1 MAREPTWGDPE
12 GPFSPHQLRPGDR
25 YELDH
30 GHPVRC
36 APTGGDGARNALLGG
51 QVLNSDPDVTEAGFD
66 AGFVPSAKSMRAPD
80 IAVGNVPDRPGWIQG
95 VPPLAVEYA
104 SVGQDEA
111 ALATKIAEFLGLGTR
126 WIWVVRLDTPRRV
139 EVHTPDA
146 PMVVHGIGDT
156 LTAPG
161 VLRNPVPVEALFDR
175 RVANE
180 VTLSNL
186 LQQHGFASLG
196 AVEAKGR
203 EEGREEGRE
212 AGREEGREEGRE
224 AGREAGELTARRALL
239 RKAFELRFGPL
250 TNVLS
255 QALDA
260 LPRER
265 LDEVFTRAL
274 TEASA
279 EDALAP

>member
-1 MAREPTWGDPE
+1 MAREPTWGDPT
-12 GPFSPHQLRPGDR
+12 GPFSPDHLRPGDR

-30 GHPVRC
+30 GHPIRC

-66 AGFVPSAKSMRAPD
+66 AGFVPSAKTMRAPD
-80 IAVGNVPDRPGWIQG
+80 IAVGNVPDRPGWIPG
-95 VPPLAVEYA
+95 VPRLAVEYA
-104 SVGQDEA
+104 SVGQDED
-111 ALATKIAEFLGLGTR
+111 ALASKIAEFLRLGTR
-126 WIWVVRLDTPRRV
+126 WIWVVRLETPRRV
-139 EVHTPDA
+139 EVHTADA
-146 PMVVHGIGDT
+146 PVVVRSVGEM

-186 LQQHGFASLG
+186 LQQHGFDSLE

-203 EEGREEGRE
+203 EEGREAGRE
-212 AGREEGREEGRE
+212 AGREEGREEG
-224 AGREAGELTARRALL
+224 ELAARRALV

-250 TNVLS
+250 DASIS

-260 LPRER
+260 VTPDR

-274 TEASA
+274 TVPSA
-279 EDALAP
+279 AAALAF